1 MTFNLNKWLSTAAI
15 GTMVLSLA
23 TQASA
28 QVSDGKAVL
37 DEVIVTAT
45 KRAESLQEVPIA
57 VSVVS
62 GDFLTE
68 QSINKLE
75 DATAFIPNVTVAK
88 GNAADSIFIRGI
100 GSGVNQ
106 GFEQSVGTFIDG
118 VYFGRGRASRN
129 PFFDLARVEVL
140 KGPQSSLFGKNT
152 IAGAF
157 NITSNRPTQDF
168 EARLTGTFEPEYNGK
183 SIEGIISGGLGDKVS
198 VRLGTRYAESDGYF
212 ENTLSGNN
220 GPLTDEY
227 ILRGQLLFEP
237 TDNLEILLK
246 AEKSENN
253 RLGDSYALTQA
264 NPLIA
269 ALTTA
274 VDPLSNAAF
283 DYVRSGPGTGAVFG
297 VEGDDTNAANYT
309 GTINWDLGNFTLTS
323 VTSHIE
329 YDYEAARDA
338 DYSSLNFL
346 VLKENQ
352 DYKAFGQEL
361 RITSPSSDTFEYI
374 VGGFYSSEDLINNK
388 GVDVNLNSVP
398 PVAGFLVNV
407 AGVPT
412 AALTGR
418 RNQRFSQD
426 TTSWAL
432 FAQGTYHLADNLR
445 LTGGLRYTED
455 EKESQKELFYS
466 SLNMNDVNP
475 LISAVYPSLGFGVNQ
490 ALTERSRK
498 EDAVTGE
505 AIVEYDV
512 NDDTM
517 MFARYARGFKA
528 GGFDEDNVQNTP
540 ASVEF
545 ESETVDAFE
554 IGSKSTFLDGA
565 MRLNVTGFYN
575 AFENLQVSTFDGVA
589 SFIVGNAASAKTK
602 GVEADMDYQVN
613 ESFDLKLA
621 AAYLDAKYDEYP
633 GGPSITRPD
642 GTSAPSQDLSG
653 RPLQFAPKITINAVA
668 GYETAMFGDW
678 NGRIEING
686 NYNDGYE
693 VPGDLDPNLAQDSFL
708 KLGARVSLFDD
719 NGLSLSV
726 IGKNLTDEKT
736 TQWGNDL
743 PLSTL
748 VGTTGNN
755 YFQYID
761 PPRTVT
767 FQVSKKFQ

>member
-1 MTFNLNKWLSTAAI
+1 MTLKYNKWLTTAAM
-15 GTMVLSLA
+15 GALTLTVSA
-23 TQASA
+23 EGFA
-28 QVSDGKAVL
+28 QVAGERAKL
-37 DEVIVTAT
+37 DEIIVTAT
-45 KRAESLQEVPIA
+45 KRAESLQDVPIA

-75 DATAFIPNVTVAK
+75 DATSFIPNVTVAK
-88 GNAADSIFIRGI
+88 GNATDSIFIRGI
-100 GSGVNQ
+100 GSGVNA

-118 VYFGRGRASRN
+118 VYFGRARSSRN

-157 NITSNRPTQDF
+157 NVTTNRPTQDF
-168 EARLTGTFEPEYNGK
+168 EARLTGTFEPEYNGR
-183 SIEGIISGGLGDKVS
+183 SVEGIISGGLGDKVS
-198 VRLGTRYAESDGYF
+198 VRLGTRYAKSDGYF
-212 ENTLSGNN
+212 ENTLTGNDD
-220 GPLTDEY
+220 PETDEY

-246 AEKSENN
+246 AETSEFN
-253 RLGDSYALTQA
+253 RVGDSYALTQA

-269 ALTTA
+269 SLTSA
-274 VDPLSNAAF
+274 SDPSSNASF
-283 DYVRSGPGTGAVFG
+283 DYVRSGPGTGPIFG
-297 VEGDDTNAANYT
+297 FEGDDTNAQNYS
-309 GTINWDLGNFTLTS
+309 GTVNWDLGNFTLTS
-323 VTSHIE
+323 ITSHIE
-329 YDYEAARDA
+329 YDYEAARDV

-346 VLKENQ
+346 VLKEDQ

-361 RITSPSSDTFEYI
+361 RITSPVSDTFEYI
-374 VGGFYSSEDLINNK
+374 VGGFYSSEDLANSK

-398 PVAGFLVNV
+398 PVASFLVNV

-466 SLNMNDVNP
+466 TINTNDVNP

-498 EDAVTGE
+498 EDAVSGE

-512 NDDTM
+512 NDDTL

-554 IGSKSTFLDGA
+554 IGSKSTLLDGA
-565 MRLNVTGFYN
+565 MRLNLTAFYN
-575 AFENLQVSTFDGVA
+575 TYDNLQVSTFDGVA
-589 SFIVGNAASAKTK
+589 SFIVGNAASANTK
-602 GVEADMDYQVN
+602 GIEADLDYQVN
-613 ESFDLKLA
+613 ENFDLKLA

-633 GGPSITRPD
+633 GGPSVTQPD

-668 GYETAMFGDW
+668 GYETAIFEKW
-678 NGRIEING
+678 NGRIEVNG

-693 VPGDLDPNLAQDSFL
+693 VPGDLDPNLAQDSFF
-708 KLGARVSLFDD
+708 KFGARVSLFDE